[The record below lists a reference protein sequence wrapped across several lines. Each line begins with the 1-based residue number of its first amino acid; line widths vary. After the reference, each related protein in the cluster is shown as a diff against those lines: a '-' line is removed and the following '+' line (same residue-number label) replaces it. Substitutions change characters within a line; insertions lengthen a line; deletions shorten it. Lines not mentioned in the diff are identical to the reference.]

1 MSEGAGSQPIA
12 RWRVIASLALI
23 GQVVI
28 LLALKSAL
36 EEESWFV
43 GSLNATVEQGP
54 LQLEGVSANL
64 TIDMQNEQDDVSIE
78 FFGPLRLSQWQN
90 ERDDRAVLSEQEV
103 EEYNENLNE
112 TFDAPSPD
120 TIKSTTF
127 TLINIGISFSVL
139 LIVILCFDLRKQASQ
154 SWLTICR
161 RFASFG
167 SFANTLAILLL
178 ILLAL
183 PASWF
188 GTIAENPQ
196 DFSNNIDDKAFLA
209 HAEFDSETSFGLD
222 GFLLEFEVSGYDIA
236 MIRPANRTAVEAEPP
251 TPGTPDAESY
261 ILLSGEMRTDTP
273 PYVSEMVYY
282 WFVLWILIPFAL
294 LIQQRTAID
303 ARLESIK
310 MYD

>member
-127 TLINIGISFSVL
+127 TLINIGIGFSVL

-154 SWLTICR
+154 SWITICR

-196 DFSNNIDDKAFLA
+196 DFSNNVDDKAFLA

-273 PYVSEMVYY
+273 SYVSEMVYY

-294 LIQQRTAID
+294 LIQQRTAVD
-303 ARLESIK
+303 AQLDSIK

>member
-127 TLINIGISFSVL
+127 TLINIGIGFSVL

-154 SWLTICR
+154 SWITICR

-273 PYVSEMVYY
+273 SYVSEMVYY

-303 ARLESIK
+303 ARLKSIK
-310 MYD
+310 MND

>member
-127 TLINIGISFSVL
+127 TLINIGIGFSVL

-154 SWLTICR
+154 SWITICR

-196 DFSNNIDDKAFLA
+196 DFSNNVDDKAFLA

-273 PYVSEMVYY
+273 SYVSEMVYY

-294 LIQQRTAID
+294 LIQQRTAVD

>member
-64 TIDMQNEQDDVSIE
+64 TIDMKNEQDDISIE

-127 TLINIGISFSVL
+127 TLINIGIGFSVL

-196 DFSNNIDDKAFLA
+196 DFSSNVDDKAFLA

-273 PYVSEMVYY
+273 SYVFEMVYY

-294 LIQQRTAID
+294 LIQQRTAVD

>member
-90 ERDDRAVLSEQEV
+90 ERDDRAELSEQEV

-127 TLINIGISFSVL
+127 TLINIGIGFSVL

-154 SWLTICR
+154 SWITICR

-273 PYVSEMVYY
+273 SYVSEMVYY

-294 LIQQRTAID
+294 LIQQRTAVD
-303 ARLESIK
+303 AQLDSIK